1 MRREGCGRLEE
12 MSPWML
18 LSRRYGARASPF
30 AVSTE
35 DGILLKGT
43 RLGAGPPLV
52 LCHGF
57 FGWHRKP
64 RIAAMALALSRWFTI
79 YAFDFR
85 GHGRSGGLCTY
96 GDLEYLD
103 VDAVVRL
110 AREEVGSPVVTVG
123 ISMGGIAVIRHAALR
138 GGVGVVVAISTPAR
152 WNGHGS
158 RAVKRIRQMTDT
170 RRGRRLAGLMGVR
183 LSETWSDPEDPEA
196 LVGRIAPAPLILVH
210 GRDDHFFDEDEVW
223 RLYRRAGQPKRLMLA
238 RRFGHAED
246 GLTPALAE
254 LLARRVMEALGRPF
268 AEEPSEPG
276 RFHLTERGPSD
287 VPST

>member
-1 MRREGCGRLEE
+1 
-12 MSPWML
+12 MSPWRL
-18 LSRRYGARASPF
+18 LSRRYGTRASPF
-30 AVSTE
+30 AVATE
-35 DGILLKGT
+35 DGVRLKGT
-43 RLGAGPPLV
+43 RLGTGPPLV

-64 RIAAMALALSRWFTI
+64 RIAAMALALSRWFTV

-85 GHGRSGGLCTY
+85 GHGRSEGLCTY

-110 AREEVGSPVVTVG
+110 AKEEVGSPVATVG

-138 GGVGVVVAISTPAR
+138 DGVGVVAAISTPAR

-158 RAVKRIRQMTDT
+158 RAVKRMRRMTDT
-170 RRGRRLAGLMGVR
+170 RRGRRLAGLLGVR

-196 LVGRIAPAPLILVH
+196 LVGRIAPTPLILMH

-223 RLYRRAGQPKRLMLA
+223 RLFRRAGQPKRLMLA

-246 GLTPALAE
+246 GLTPSVAE
-254 LLARRVMEALGRPF
+254 LLARRVMEALGHTF
-268 AEEPSEPG
+268 QEEPSHPG
-276 RFHLTERGPSD
+276 RLHLTEPGPSH
-287 VPST
+287 VSST

>member
-1 MRREGCGRLEE
+1 VR
-12 MSPWML
+12 
-18 LSRRYGARASPF
+18 
-30 AVSTE
+30 TE
-35 DGILLKGT
+35 DGVVLVGS
-43 RLGAGPPLV
+43 RLGAGSPLV

-64 RIAAMALALSRWFTI
+64 RIATTAVALSRWFTV

-103 VDAVVRL
+103 VEAVVRL
-110 AREEVGSPVVTVG
+110 ARTERGGPPVTVG
-123 ISMGGIAVIRHAALR
+123 VSMGGIAVIRHAALR
-138 GGVGVVVAISTPAR
+138 GGVHAVVAISTPAR
-152 WNGHGS
+152 WDGHAS
-158 RAVKRIRQMTDT
+158 ASVRRLRRMTDT
-170 RRGRRLAGLMGVR
+170 RRGRRLARLFRVR
-183 LSETWSDPEDPEA
+183 LSETWSDPADPEA
-196 LVGRIAPAPLILVH
+196 LVGMIAPTPLILVH
-210 GRDDHFFDEDEVW
+210 GRDDHFFEEDEVW

-254 LLARRVMEALGRPF
+254 LLARRILAAIGQPFPVARPDPV
-268 AEEPSEPG
+268 AP
-276 RFHLTERGPSD
+276 RLTRMGSSG

>member
-1 MRREGCGRLEE
+1 
-12 MSPWML
+12 MSPVAL
-18 LSRRYGARASPF
+18 LSQRFGAAASPF
-30 AVSTE
+30 AVHTG
-35 DGILLKGT
+35 DDVRLVGT
-43 RLGAGPPLV
+43 RLGTGPPLV

-64 RIAAMALALSRWFTI
+64 RIAAMALALSRWFMV

-110 AREEVGSPVVTVG
+110 ATEEARSPIVTVG

-138 GGVGVVVAISTPAR
+138 GGLDAVVAISTPAR

-158 RAVKRIRQMTDT
+158 RAVKRIRRMTDT
-170 RRGRRLAGLMGVR
+170 RGGRRLAGLLGVR

-196 LVGRIAPAPLILVH
+196 LVGRIAPTPLILVH
-210 GRDDHFFDEDEVW
+210 GRDDHFFDEDEAW
-223 RLYRRAGQPKRLMLA
+223 RLFRRAGQPKRLMLA

-254 LLARRVMEALGRPF
+254 LLARRVMDALGRPF
-268 AEEPSEPG
+268 PEEPSDPGRSRLTEPG
-276 RFHLTERGPSD
+276 PSH

>member
-1 MRREGCGRLEE
+1 
-12 MSPWML
+12 MSPWRL
-18 LSRRYGARASPF
+18 LSCRYGRPAAPF
-30 AVSTE
+30 QVTTE
-35 DGILLKGT
+35 DDILLKGT
-43 RLGAGPPLV
+43 RLGMGPPLV

-57 FGWHRKP
+57 FGWHGKP
-64 RIAAMALALSRWFTI
+64 RIAAMALALSRWFTV

-103 VDAVVRL
+103 VDAVARL
-110 AREEVGSPVVTVG
+110 AGQESGSPVVTVG
-123 ISMGGIAVIRHAALR
+123 ISMGGVAVIRQAALR
-138 GGVGVVVAISTPAR
+138 GGVGTVVAISTPAR

-158 RAVKRIRQMTDT
+158 RAVKRIRRMTDS
-170 RRGRRLAGLMGVR
+170 RNGRRLAGLLGVR
-183 LSETWSDPEDPEA
+183 LSETWSDPQDPEA
-196 LVGRIAPAPLILVH
+196 LVGRIAPTPLILVH

-223 RLYRRAGQPKRLMLA
+223 RLYRRAGQPRRLMLA

-254 LLARRVMEALGRPF
+254 LLALRVMEALGRPF
-268 AEEPSEPG
+268 PEEPSDRR
-276 RFHLTERGPSD
+276 RFLLTKPGPSH